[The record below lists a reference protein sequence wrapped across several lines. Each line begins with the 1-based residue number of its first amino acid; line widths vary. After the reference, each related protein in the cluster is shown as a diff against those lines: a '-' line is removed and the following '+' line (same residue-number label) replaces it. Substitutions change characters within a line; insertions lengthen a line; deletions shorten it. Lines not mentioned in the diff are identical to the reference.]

1 MHQSIS
7 AKLREIRCAFSDRL
21 TGRTSGLRSSR
32 DTRSGF
38 TLIELL
44 VVIAIIALLIGILL
58 PALSRARFLARQASC
73 LANVRTTGQQMFAY
87 SLDFKGWLPFF
98 PWNPGPTTDTF
109 RTQFSQSNRASQ
121 FLSGQFRF
129 GGVSGLYSVFQEG
142 DGNTR
147 GFNAVSA
154 TATEETA
161 SYWPLS
167 PTQSLAI
174 RTPLMQSYVSDQ
186 YQQLTD
192 TADREDIWYGAN
204 FTSEGATNNRVIT
217 AGRAFR
223 PTAPSSA
230 RQVIGYNVSYM
241 YTVGL
246 RTDESALFKAAP
258 FWGDETNGFDV
269 ATFAFYNGG
278 LYGTT
283 QSPNDVA
290 RQFQISP
297 GFYAPIDNHGRDG
310 GNWVFTDGHAEFL
323 TGNIIDTFYG
333 QPVPGESRTQSVNV
347 LDPTRSRRIQNLD

>member
-1 MHQSIS
+1 MHQRIS
-7 AKLREIRCAFSDRL
+7 AALGLTCRPLARSHARHSLARPGREARR
-21 TGRTSGLRSSR
+21 
-32 DTRSGF
+32 GF

-87 SLDFKGWLPFF
+87 SLDFRGWLPFF
-98 PWNPGPTTDTF
+98 PWNPAGDTA
-109 RTQFSQSNRASQ
+109 RTNFTQPNRAAQ
-121 FLSGQFRF
+121 FLDGQFRF
-129 GGVSGLYSVFQEG
+129 GGAAGLFSLFQEG
-142 DGNTR
+142 DGTNVGYR
-147 GFNAVSA
+147 GIL
-154 TATEETA
+154 TGTGTEDTA
-161 SYWPLS
+161 SYWPAA
-167 PTQSLAI
+167 PAQTQAL
-174 RTPLMQSYVSDQ
+174 RTPLLRSYVSEQ
-186 YQQLTD
+186 YQQLAD
-192 TADREDIWYGAN
+192 PADREDIWYGAN
-204 FTSEGATNNRVIT
+204 FTPQGSTSNRVIT

-223 PTAPSSA
+223 PVAPTNA

-241 YTVGL
+241 YTAGL

-269 ATFAFYNGG
+269 STFAFYGGG

-283 QSPNDVA
+283 QAPNAVA
-290 RQFQISP
+290 QQFQIRA

-323 TGNIIDTFYG
+323 TGDIQNTFYG

-347 LDPTRSRRIQNLD
+347 LDRTRSNRIQNVD